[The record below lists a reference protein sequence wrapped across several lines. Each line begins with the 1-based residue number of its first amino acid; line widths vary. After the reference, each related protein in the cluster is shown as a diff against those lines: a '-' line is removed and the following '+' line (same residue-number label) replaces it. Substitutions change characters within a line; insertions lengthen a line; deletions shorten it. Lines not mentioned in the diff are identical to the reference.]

1 MSSIERAVK
10 AKVLLEMLAPPVQTS
25 KTTFYLLYH
34 RCKQEKLLFD
44 PCTDGVSRKKYFLVV
59 APAVQAFPKT
69 FWPSCDVRRNSLPA
83 LFLHRTHVGV
93 NTFSKRQN
101 ETRDRSRTL
110 RNAFPPRETDQN
122 FLETP
127 KCGGKPI
134 KISEKSLFA
143 TGNGENSSKS
153 HFPRQERGKMPRKT
167 ASCGGKASKSFGD
180 RFRATGKGG

>member
-1 MSSIERAVK
+1 MSLIARCNGQSVFGDAC
-10 AKVLLEMLAPPVQTS
+10 
-25 KTTFYLLYH
+25 TTGASH
-34 RCKQEKLLFD
+34 
-44 PCTDGVSRKKYFLVV
+44 KKYFLVV
-59 APAVQAFPKT
+59 APPVQAFPKT
-69 FWPSCDVRRNSLPA
+69 FWPSCDFRRNSMLA
-83 LFLHRTHVGV
+83 LFLRRTHVGV

-101 ETRDRSRTL
+101 ETRNRSRTS
-110 RNAFPPRETDQN
+110 RNAFPPHETDQN

-153 HFPRQERGKMPRKT
+153 HFPRRERGKMLRKT

-180 RFRATGKGG
+180 RFRATGKGWIISKNAFPPRNDSMESP